1 VKVLG
6 IGNAIV
12 DVICKVEE
20 NFLSE
25 NNLTKSMMKLV
36 DEVEFK
42 KLLSNLTIKE
52 TIAGGS
58 VANSIVGLSQLGN
71 TVSFIGKVSNDEL
84 GNKYEK
90 SLTNEKVKYCYQKK
104 KESIPTGTCLILIT
118 PDSERTMC
126 TFLGIAG
133 KVSDKDID
141 ENAVKNSEL
150 VFLEGYLWDE
160 GEPRTAFN
168 KAINI
173 SKKTAI
179 SLSDR
184 FCVDRHKKS
193 FLDLVNNKLDIT
205 FANEQE
211 ILSLIDAK
219 SFDEVIL
226 FGKQL
231 GKLLVITRG
240 EKGSIAIQKNEVVQ
254 CDSKKDLKIV
264 DLTGAGDLFA
274 AGFLHGHVNNLSI
287 KESLEKA
294 LDKKLKADEK
304 IYYLSPKGKL
314 FDQKLAKEL
323 SKEKTINLICGHFE
337 GVDQRVIDSRNIIEL
352 SIGDFILSGGES
364 AAFVVIDAILRLV
377 PGVIGNNNSIEEETF
392 ENGLLE
398 YPQYTKPQI
407 WEKKSVPDVLLSGD
421 HAKIKDWRLSQS
433 EAITRDRRPDL
444 WQKYK
449 KD

>member
-1 VKVLG
+1 MKVLG

-20 NFLSE
+20 SFLSE
-25 NNLTKSMMKLV
+25 NNLAKSTMKLI
-36 DEVEFK
+36 DETEFK
-42 KLLSNLTIKE
+42 KLLSNLNIEE

-58 VANSIVGLSQLGN
+58 VANSIVGLSKLGN
-71 TVSFIGKVSNDEL
+71 PVSFIGKVNNDEL

-104 KESIPTGTCLILIT
+104 EETMPTGTCLILIT

-150 VFLEGYLWDE
+150 IFLEGYLWDE

-179 SLSDR
+179 SLSDQ
-184 FCVDRHKKS
+184 FCVNRHKKS

-219 SFDEVIL
+219 NFDEVVS

-231 GKLLVITRG
+231 GKLIVITRG
-240 EKGSIAIQKNEVVQ
+240 EKGSLAIQKNEVIE
-254 CDSKKDLKIV
+254 CDSQKNLKIV

-274 AGFLHGHVNNLSI
+274 AGFLHGYVNNLSI
-287 KESLEKA
+287 KESLEKGTKMA
-294 LDKKLKADEK
+294 SK
-304 IYYLSPKGKL
+304 II
-314 FDQKLAKEL
+314 QK
-323 SKEKTINLICGHFE
+323 
-337 GVDQRVIDSRNIIEL
+337 
-352 SIGDFILSGGES
+352 IG
-364 AAFVVIDAILRLV
+364 ARL
-377 PGVIGNNNSIEEETF
+377 N
-392 ENGLLE
+392 
-398 YPQYTKPQI
+398 
-407 WEKKSVPDVLLSGD
+407 
-421 HAKIKDWRLSQS
+421 
-433 EAITRDRRPDL
+433 
-444 WQKYK
+444 
-449 KD
+449 